1 MPTLHACQ
9 RNPELGLRE
18 GGWEKSLVQT
28 YLKYVHHC
36 LALNASDMLS
46 SLPHT
51 TNTKREQ
58 SNLVNHK
65 YYLATMKNFE
75 NS

>member
-18 GGWEKSLVQT
+18 GGWEKSLMQT
-28 YLKYVHHC
+28 YFKYVHHC

-51 TNTKREQ
+51 NTNTKREQ
-58 SNLVNHK
+58 SNLDNH
-65 YYLATMKNFE
+65 NFE